1 MADRVRIVA
10 RGPLGAGTEV
20 HLLDERGNPR
30 EFDMPVRAITI
41 DPITPD
47 GTLVAR
53 LEVPVDE
60 LDVQAELA
68 PAAHEEAQVR
78 KLRLEPGDSIVLHYK
93 GLVSPQLGARLRE
106 QLSSLFPGHR
116 IIVLDSGMELGL
128 VRESRAAQEAQ
139 GLTAPSIP
147 AAQEGGHGA

>member
-20 HLLDERGNPR
+20 RLI
-30 EFDMPVRAITI
+30 DMPVRAITI

-47 GTLVAR
+47 GKLVAR
-53 LEVPVDE
+53 LEVLVDE

-68 PAAHEEAQVR
+68 PVAHEEAQVR

-93 GLVSPQLGARLRE
+93 GLVSPVGAARLRE
-106 QLSSLFPGHR
+106 QLSSLFPWHR

-128 VRESRAAQEAQ
+128 VREARALQEAPDQ
-139 GLTAPSIP
+139 PAPSTP
-147 AAQEGGHGA
+147 PAQEGGQSA